1 MRTKKTARNLIIST
15 ILTSLVALIGLFKIK
30 VFLAELGDE
39 ATGIYQLFTQIFSY
53 ISLYVS
59 SVISF
64 SPLSIISL
72 TALTI
77 SALEP

>member
-53 ISLYVS
+53 ISLVDAGLTS
-59 SVISF
+59 S
-64 SPLSIISL
+64 LLYSL
-72 TALTI
+72 
-77 SALEP
+77 